1 MTYLDARSQIKSGDL
16 LAWSHRGWRTWY
28 DWKIQLVRLATRSEY
43 SHVGIAWVF
52 GGRVFVVESVSPLAR
67 IVPLSNMLPCYW
79 VPTGAQWGR
88 EAEEYALSLVGT
100 AKYSQWEAVK
110 ALFGRNRADER
121 WQCAELVLSV
131 LARCRVFLNCRATPS
146 EVVYAAVASGSAF
159 RFLE

>member
-1 MTYLDARSQIKSGDL
+1 MSYLDARSQIKSGDL

-28 DWKIQLVRLATRSEY
+28 DWKIQIVRLATRSEY
-43 SHVGIAWVF
+43 SHVGIAWVT
-52 GGRVFVVESVSPLAR
+52 GGRVFVLESVSPLAR
-67 IVPLSNMLPCYW
+67 IVPLSTLLPCYW
-79 VPTGAQWGR
+79 IPTGAAWSY

-110 ALFGRNRADER
+110 ALFWRNKDDAR

-146 EVVYAAVASGSAF
+146 EVVYSALLAGAPI